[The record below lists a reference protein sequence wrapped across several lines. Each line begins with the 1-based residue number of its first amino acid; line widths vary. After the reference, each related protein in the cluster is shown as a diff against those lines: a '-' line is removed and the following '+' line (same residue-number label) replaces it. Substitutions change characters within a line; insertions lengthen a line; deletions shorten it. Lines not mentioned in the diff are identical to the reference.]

1 MQLLVLTQ
9 VQKVLIFS
17 LRFNSI
23 FGDFMELKQSAANLL
38 FKTAILSSTILL
50 TSCGGT
56 SSPDGGEQN
65 NDTPTDTTPPTI
77 TLTGDSVIE
86 LDQGTTYNANR
97 KSQQG

>member
-50 TSCGGT
+50 TSCGGGGGT

-86 LDQGTTYNANR
+86 LDQGTTYNEL
-97 KSQQG
+97 